1 LRCWLIHFHKG
12 SKRLQLLYG
21 ALFTLAVMGLVGG
34 LAFNIYWNYGKVAS
48 RFHGDVSHMSHHV
61 RELMAQNE
69 SILSGFSAFLLGSKV
84 DNIDATKA
92 YAQRMLD
99 RYPHI
104 LMFEVAQRVDSTH
117 LEPFS
122 SYLISQNVKPRVW
135 SFDFEKG
142 IVEHNLLQDGEAL
155 PVIFIEPQSENSQLG
170 LNLKTIEFINSVA
183 ERFGRSDKLLMTE
196 PFELINGESAIV
208 MMQAININDTP
219 QPRYISLLVI
229 KAEQLMPAVA
239 KDADWSFS
247 LICKD
252 STGAS
257 FTLLDTG
264 QNKPADD
271 SVMLLPE
278 LVAQDHIML
287 KDFDLKLE
295 IRQQVVL
302 ADLDWLQIAAI
313 SFLMIAFPL
322 LIFVMY
328 KVHREIDRSNQE
340 QQQKLYS
347 QANFDNLTGLANRM
361 HFEDFGQKILFSAER
376 NATHVGLYF
385 VDLNGFKQINDN
397 LGHDAGDK
405 VLVEVA
411 NTLLDNVRQGDIVAR
426 IGGDEFAILVDRVN
440 GLHDVVSILNKLRQA
455 VAEINLPEIKGYP
468 VSASIG
474 FSFSEFHGYELSGL
488 LKIADNSMYGEKQ
501 DHYKTNA
508 PFRAAMGNQ

>member
-1 LRCWLIHFHKG
+1 M
-12 SKRLQLLYG
+12 LYG
-21 ALFTLAVMGLVGG
+21 ALFTLAITGLVGG
-34 LAFNIYWNYGKVAS
+34 LAFNVYWNYDKVEK
-48 RFHGDVSHMSHHV
+48 RFYNDVAHMRHHV

-84 DNIDATKA
+84 DSIDATKA
-92 YAQRMLD
+92 YAQRMLE

-104 LMFEVAQRVDSTH
+104 LMFEVAQRVDSMH
-117 LEPFS
+117 MEPFS

-142 IVEHNLLQDGEAL
+142 IVEHNLLLDGEAL

-170 LNLKTIEFINSVA
+170 LNLQTIEFINSVA
-183 ERFGRSDKLLMTE
+183 QRFGRSDKLLMTE

-219 QPRYISLLVI
+219 EPRYISLLVI
-229 KAEQLMPAVA
+229 KAEQLLPAAA
-239 KDADWSFS
+239 KEARWSFS
-247 LICKD
+247 LVCED

-264 QNKPADD
+264 AGKGPQP
-271 SVMLLPE
+271 SSSPLPE
-278 LVAQDHIML
+278 LVAQDRIML
-287 KDFDLKLE
+287 KDFELKLE
-295 IRQQVVL
+295 IRQQVMWQ
-302 ADLDWLQIAAI
+302 DLDWLQIGAI
-313 SFLMIAFPL
+313 SFLMIVFPL

-376 NATHVGLYF
+376 NQAHVGLYS
-385 VDLNGFKQINDN
+385 VDLNGFKQINDS

-405 VLVEVA
+405 VLVAVA
-411 NTLLDNVRQGDIVAR
+411 NALLDNVRQGDIVAR
-426 IGGDEFAILVDRVN
+426 IGGDEFAILADRVN
-440 GLHDVVSILNKLRQA
+440 GLHDVVSILNKLRQS
-455 VAEINLPEIKGYP
+455 VSDIDLPDVKGFP

-474 FSFSEFHGYELSGL
+474 FAYSEFHGYELNAL
-488 LKIADNSMYGEKQ
+488 LKVADNSMYGEKQ
-501 DHYKTNA
+501 DHYKEHQA
-508 PFRAAMGNQ
+508 YRPVMGNQ